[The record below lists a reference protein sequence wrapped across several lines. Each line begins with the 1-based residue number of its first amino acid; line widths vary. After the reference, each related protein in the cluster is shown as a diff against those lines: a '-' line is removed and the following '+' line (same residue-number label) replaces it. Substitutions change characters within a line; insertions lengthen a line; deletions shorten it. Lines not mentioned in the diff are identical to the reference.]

1 MTLLSLLHPL
11 ISPDYVSWPKVFPSC
26 WSSLVFTLLKVML
39 IIALFFLTEPLLT
52 SMGAQ
57 SFISVHMESSV
68 ELKYTTVRPQDTR
81 PQAARTSQVHVFELG
96 PKKFEMNEF
105 M

>member
-39 IIALFFLTEPLLT
+39 IIALLFLTEPLLT
-52 SMGAQ
+52 STYT
-57 SFISVHMESSV
+57 VLHMF
-68 ELKYTTVRPQDTR
+68 R
-81 PQAARTSQVHVFELG
+81 QVLFWAGNQGNHQNFEKSLLTN
-96 PKKFEMNEF
+96 KL
-105 M
+105 